1 MEDYNR
7 KRVVYLLAFLV
18 MLILNAYYCHASA
31 VQVKG
36 NTALPCND
44 GLGECLIIED
54 EWNPYERRKLYTF
67 KVQSQNGHKPA
78 VTPCPKKA
86 YGHCS
91 MQEHFHP
98 VLQNRMKILH
108 KDFHTKKKKNNRR
121 SLTSDHAFLQQILST
136 TIVSCTVQFMHS
148 FFFFSFIY
156 SFFETCIILFLF
168 FLCHSQTR
176 TTHVECKKYYFN
188 MVYYNV
194 NNEI

>member
-1 MEDYNR
+1 MEDFNR

-78 VTPCPKKA
+78 VTPWPKKA

-91 MQEHFHP
+91 M
-98 VLQNRMKILH
+98 
-108 KDFHTKKKKNNRR
+108 
-121 SLTSDHAFLQQILST
+121 
-136 TIVSCTVQFMHS
+136 
-148 FFFFSFIY
+148 
-156 SFFETCIILFLF
+156 
-168 FLCHSQTR
+168 
-176 TTHVECKKYYFN
+176 
-188 MVYYNV
+188 
-194 NNEI
+194 